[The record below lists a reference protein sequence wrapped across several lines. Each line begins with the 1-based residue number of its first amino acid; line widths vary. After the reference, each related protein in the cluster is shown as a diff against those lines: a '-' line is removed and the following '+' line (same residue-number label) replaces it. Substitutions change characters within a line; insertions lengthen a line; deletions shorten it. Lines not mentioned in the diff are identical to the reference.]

1 METSTCINITVQFYP
16 EILGPLS
23 SIYLPCDQYINFHYK
38 NNKVLRNFHKKNKTI
53 ERPSYVYNGNFHA
66 WENGVDIDVDTGV
79 PRDILYIVN
88 DVWFQASAVVKR
100 STDGADVT
108 VSIKL
113 VRTIPPVACLQVF
126 NVIFRRYLCYFDH
139 NLCRNVTTLRDEW
152 HASLASNTYKFAFV

>member
-1 METSTCINITVQFYP
+1 METSTCINITHQFYP

-23 SIYLPCDQYINFHYK
+23 SIYLPCDQYMHSHYK
-38 NNKVLRNFHKKNKTI
+38 NNRIHRNSHHKDKIGK
-53 ERPSYVYNGNFHA
+53 RPSYVYNGNFHA
-66 WENGVDIDVDTGV
+66 WENGVDVDLAPWV
-79 PRDILYIVN
+79 PCDILYIVD

-126 NVIFRRYLCYFDH
+126 NVIFRRYLCFVDN
-139 NLCRNVTTLRDEW
+139 NLCRNVKKFRDRW
-152 HASLASNTYKFAFV
+152 HVDTDTICS